1 MKTIYIVYGS
11 EGSHDDYHEWDIKAF
26 ISKDKAEQFVELLKE
41 EAKRVFEHNK
51 EVFEKYPF
59 PKNDGTFRDR
69 RGRAHEGWREEWYR
83 VNSLIES
90 ELTKNK
96 YDSTTFQDN
105 VEYNIKELEL
115 DETLCVEILNE
126 EN

>member
-11 EGSHDDYHEWDIKAF
+11 EGNYDDYYEYDIKAF
-26 ISKDKAEQFVELLKE
+26 ICKDKTEQLVELLKE
-41 EAKRVFEHNK
+41 EAKRVIEHNRK
-51 EVFEKYPF
+51 VYEKHPF

-69 RGRAHEGWREEWYR
+69 RGRAHEGWREEWDR
-83 VNSLIES
+83 VKNLIES
-90 ELTKNK
+90 ELTENK

-115 DETLCVEILNE
+115 DETLHVEIV